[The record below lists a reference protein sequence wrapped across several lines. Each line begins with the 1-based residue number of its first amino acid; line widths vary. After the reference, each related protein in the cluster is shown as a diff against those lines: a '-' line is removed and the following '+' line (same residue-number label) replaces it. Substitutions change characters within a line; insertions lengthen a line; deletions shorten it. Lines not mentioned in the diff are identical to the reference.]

1 MMVLGRP
8 TKPPPKQQKLIMLCC
23 LFKQHFIM
31 RQDVTQCVDEDTDE
45 FLLFQALAFILTGF
59 FFERT

>member
-1 MMVLGRP
+1 
-8 TKPPPKQQKLIMLCC
+8 
-23 LFKQHFIM
+23 M